1 MAADRLALIDHH
13 CHGVV
18 TAALDRPGVE
28 ALLTE
33 GPGPPPGTSMFDSPL
48 GFAVRRWC
56 APLLDLE
63 PSAPADRYLQRRA
76 ELGPDEVSRRLLRAA
91 GVDAWLLDTGYQSS
105 RVLTPPQMA
114 RASGTPAHE
123 VVRLEAVADQVAGGG
138 TGAGDFAPRFAE
150 ALAAATKD
158 AVGLK

>member
-1 MAADRLALIDHH
+1 MTADRLALIDHH

-33 GPGPPPGTSMFDSPL
+33 APGPPPPGTSMFDSPL

-63 PSAPADRYLQRRA
+63 PSAPAGRYVQRRA
-76 ELGPDEVSRRLLRAA
+76 ELGPDEVNRRLLRAA
-91 GVDAWLLDTGYQSS
+91 GVDAWLLDTGYQTSQ
-105 RVLTPPQMA
+105 VLTPGQMA
-114 RASGTPAHE
+114 QASGTPAHE
-123 VVRLEAVADQVAGGG
+123 VIRLEAVADQVAGGG
-138 TGAGDFAPRFAE
+138 AGAGDFAARK
-150 ALAAATKD
+150 AAA
-158 AVGLK
+158 A